1 MSLAS
6 LLVLSQLMAA
16 SNASAE
22 EVLTRMLREGQN
34 PNVRAGAAAVIGQLR
49 DREHRPELEG
59 ALADQHPVVRAAAA
73 NALGRIGSP
82 ESIAPLEGVTKDP
95 VRSVAVSAREAI
107 QTIKSGAAQ
116 PDAQPA
122 QPVKSRF
129 GLLLGE
135 MRNQTSFKLPQL
147 TQTLRTSLEHI
158 LVGLRTVAVFPEAP
172 SADAATAQDHN
183 LPVYRLDGSVTQLTA
198 AMKDGQVAVHC
209 EVTLLVMDRP
219 TGSLRTLLRGGA
231 RAVEV
236 PIAELER
243 QKREIAQRV
252 VDGAV
257 RSALRNAESAIADS
271 MRRPRAP

>member
-1 MSLAS
+1 VLAS
-6 LLVLSQLMAA
+6 LLPLMAA
-16 SNASAE
+16 SAATPAFAE
-22 EVLTRMLREGQN
+22 EVLTRK
-34 PNVRAGAAAVIGQLR
+34 
-49 DREHRPELEG
+49 LEG
-59 ALADQHPVVRAAAA
+59 ALADHYPVVREAAA

-95 VRSVAVSAREAI
+95 VRTVAVSAREAI
-107 QTIKSGAAQ
+107 QTIKSSAAQ
-116 PDAQPA
+116 PDPQPA

-135 MRNQTSFKLPQL
+135 MRNQTPFKLPQL

-158 LVGLRTVAVFPEAP
+158 LIGLRTVAVFPAAP
-172 SADAATAQDHN
+172 FADAASAQDHT

-209 EVTLLVMDRP
+209 QVTLLVMDRP
-219 TGSLRTLLRGGA
+219 TGSLRTLLRGAA
-231 RAVEV
+231 RALEV
-236 PIAELER
+236 PIPELER

-257 RSALRNAESAIADS
+257 HSALRNAETAIADS
-271 MRRPRAP
+271 LLRRSRPE

>member
-1 MSLAS
+1 MLAS
-6 LLVLSQLMAA
+6 LLPLMAA
-16 SNASAE
+16 SSVSAE

-59 ALADQHPVVRAAAA
+59 ALADHYPVVRAAAA
-73 NALGRIGSP
+73 NALGRIGAP
-82 ESIAPLEGVTKDP
+82 ESIAPLEGATKDP
-95 VRSVAVSAREAI
+95 VRTVAASAREAI
-107 QTIKSGAAQ
+107 QTIKSSRAA
-116 PDAQPA
+116 PLDAQPA

-135 MRNQTSFKLPQL
+135 MRNQTPFKLPQL
-147 TQTLRTSLEHI
+147 TQTLRASLEHI
-158 LVGLRTVAVFPEAP
+158 LVALRTVAVFPMAR
-172 SADAATAQDHN
+172 SNDAASAQEHG

-219 TGSLRTLLRGGA
+219 TGSLRTLLRGAA
-231 RAVEV
+231 RALEV
-236 PIAELER
+236 PIPELER

-257 RSALRNAESAIADS
+257 RSALRNADVAIADS
-271 MRRPRAP
+271 LRRPHEP